1 MTMMAPTADSE
12 LNSVLH
18 ELVTSLQDILQDH
31 FLAAYLQGSF
41 GLGDWDLHS
50 DVDFLVA
57 VDPEVSPTELTAL
70 QKMHAR
76 IYDLDSH
83 WAHHLEGSYF
93 PRETL
98 AHDDPTRAL
107 LLYLD
112 NTSRE
117 LIWSNHDNSRVVR
130 WTTREC
136 SIALAGPDPRFLIDP
151 VPADPLRQE
160 VSETMQDWGWQLLAN
175 PGQMD
180 NRWYQPFVVISYCRM
195 LHTLHTGRIGSK
207 PAGARWSLGALDR
220 CWADLI
226 ERAQAER
233 PNPSLK
239 IQQKADPNDLRRTL
253 EFIEYALALRES
265 T

>member
-1 MTMMAPTADSE
+1 MTKMAPTADPE

-18 ELVTSLQDILQDH
+18 ELVTSLQAILQDH

-41 GLGDWDLHS
+41 ALGDWDLHS

-70 QKMHAR
+70 QTMHAR

-93 PRETL
+93 PREIL
-98 AHDDPTRAL
+98 AQDDPTRAL

-130 WTTREC
+130 WTTREYG
-136 SIALAGPDPRFLIDP
+136 IAMAGPDPRLLIDP
-151 VPADPLRQE
+151 VPADRLRQE
-160 VSETMQDWGWQLLAN
+160 VS
-175 PGQMD
+175 
-180 NRWYQPFVVISYCRM
+180 
-195 LHTLHTGRIGSK
+195 
-207 PAGARWSLGALDR
+207 
-220 CWADLI
+220 
-226 ERAQAER
+226 
-233 PNPSLK
+233 
-239 IQQKADPNDLRRTL
+239 
-253 EFIEYALALRES
+253 
-265 T
+265 

>member
-1 MTMMAPTADSE
+1 MTKMAPTADPE

-18 ELVTSLQDILQDH
+18 ELVTSLQAILQDH

-41 GLGDWDLHS
+41 ALGDWDLHS

-70 QKMHAR
+70 QTMHAR

-93 PRETL
+93 PREIL
-98 AHDDPTRAL
+98 AQDDPTRAL

-130 WTTREC
+130 WVTREFG
-136 SIALAGPDPRFLIDP
+136 IVLAGPDPRTLIDP
-151 VPADPLRQE
+151 VPADRLRQE
-160 VSETMQDWGWQLLAN
+160 VSETMGDWGYQLWAN

-207 PAGARWSLGALDR
+207 PAGAQWALGALDR

-226 ERAQAER
+226 ELAQAER
-233 PNPSLK
+233 SNPSLK
-239 IQQKADPNDLRRTL
+239 IQLKADPNDLGRTL
-253 EFIEYALALRES
+253 EFIEYALTLRS
-265 T
+265 SA